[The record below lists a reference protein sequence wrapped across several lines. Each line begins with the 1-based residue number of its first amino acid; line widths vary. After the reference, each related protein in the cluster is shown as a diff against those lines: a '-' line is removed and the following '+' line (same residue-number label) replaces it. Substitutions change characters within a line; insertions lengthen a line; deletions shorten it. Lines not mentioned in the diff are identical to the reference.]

1 LVFKIVT
8 QDGTEKGGA
17 LSIEVQSRQYE
28 QPIGLSREASS
39 SWFAVQTKTRHEK
52 KVNSELREKGIHSF
66 LPLQR
71 EKRRWS
77 DRSQWVES
85 PLFPQY
91 LFVRV
96 PPFDNSRIR
105 VLQTGGVI
113 QFVGEHRRGTP
124 IPDEQIETLQEV
136 VANCIPTARQEFLH
150 IGERVRIRGGALNGV
165 EGILVAIK
173 GDRRLVI
180 SVDVIRRSVAIQL
193 NGLEVERV

>member
-1 LVFKIVT
+1 MH
-8 QDGTEKGGA
+8 DGTEKGGVVP
-17 LSIEVQSRQYE
+17 IEFHNASHE
-28 QPIGLSREASS
+28 QPIGAATETRSF
-39 SWFAVQTKTRHEK
+39 WFAVQTKARHEK
-52 KVNSELREKGIHSF
+52 KVNLELHEKGIHSF
-66 LPLQR
+66 LPLHR

-77 DRSQWVES
+77 DRRQWVEL
-85 PLFPQY
+85 PMFPQY

-96 PPFDNSRIR
+96 PTFDDSRIR
-105 VLQTGGVI
+105 VLQTGGVV

-124 IPDEQIETLQEV
+124 IPDEQIESLREI
-136 VANCIPTARQEFLH
+136 VAKGIPATQHEFLH

-193 NGLEVERV
+193 YGFEVERF